1 MGYRVTY
8 RKQIN
13 SFKYGTTDYII
24 IASRSR
30 SGVGSVLQG
39 TGRKGNMAAAQ
50 QPENGHGIYPEQ
62 LSAGEDLKKV
72 ERRLKSEEK
81 KITKK

>member
-13 SFKYGTTDYII
+13 LFRYGTTDYTT
-24 IASRSR
+24 IASHSR

-50 QPENGHGIYPEQ
+50 QPENGQ
-62 LSAGEDLKKV
+62 LLG
-72 ERRLKSEEK
+72 
-81 KITKK
+81 T